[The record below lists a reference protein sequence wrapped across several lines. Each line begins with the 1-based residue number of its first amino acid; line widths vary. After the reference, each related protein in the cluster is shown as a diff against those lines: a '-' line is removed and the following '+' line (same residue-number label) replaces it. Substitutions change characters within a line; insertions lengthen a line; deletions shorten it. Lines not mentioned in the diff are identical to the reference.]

1 MKRDIVDDHWIRKW
15 LKFYIY
21 NWNIPILSSAFTL
34 YILEYDLYLL
44 LEVQK
49 AVVFSRCGDDH
60 PVGDLMV
67 NMITW
72 KSVFKFVL
80 IAFTI
85 IPVFHYIIHYFCVLF
100 F

>member
-1 MKRDIVDDHWIRKW
+1 M
-15 LKFYIY
+15 
-21 NWNIPILSSAFTL
+21 NIPILSSAFTL

-44 LEVQK
+44 LEVQE

-67 NMITW
+67 NMITG

-85 IPVFHYIIHYFCVLF
+85 IPVFHYYHLLFLCFVFLNEKVPVL
-100 F
+100 

>member
-1 MKRDIVDDHWIRKW
+1 MTIELESDWNFTFIM
-15 LKFYIY
+15 
-21 NWNIPILSSAFTL
+21 NIPLLSSAFTL

-44 LEVQK
+44 LEVQE

-85 IPVFHYIIHYFCVLF
+85 IPVFHYIICYFCVLF